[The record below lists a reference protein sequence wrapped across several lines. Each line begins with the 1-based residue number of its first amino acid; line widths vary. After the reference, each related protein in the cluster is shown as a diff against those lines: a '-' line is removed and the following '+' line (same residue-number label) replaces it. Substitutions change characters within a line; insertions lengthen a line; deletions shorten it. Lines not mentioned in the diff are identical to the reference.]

1 MTSVVAKTK
10 IAFFIKKNVSDKN
23 KLSSQELLGK
33 IDLRSLLDYLF

>member
-10 IAFFIKKNVSDKN
+10 IAFFHQKNVSDKN

-33 IDLRSLLDYLF
+33 LI